1 MLELTET
8 QLTTLRQREHAD
20 FVERVQT
27 EIVEKF
33 PEFAAVEGLSARLNA
48 AHGQALKWGL
58 ESGKSRTQFLYQ
70 EAFAP
75 GFYKA
80 PAIEAWINRPGAP
93 AEQRWRDFMA
103 LVQSRLMPHQ
113 DGED

>member
-8 QLTTLRQREHAD
+8 QLAALRQREHAD
-20 FVERVQT
+20 FVERVRV

-33 PEFAAVEGLSARLNA
+33 PELAAVEDLSARLNA
-48 AHGQALKWGL
+48 AHDQALQWGL
-58 ESGKSRTQFLYQ
+58 ESGQARTQFLYQ

-103 LVQSRLMPHQ
+103 LVQSRLVPHQ